1 MSKKELTEQE
11 YKEKKLEL
19 DSKVFEMMSK
29 AEGAKH
35 NKYIQKSLKAMM
47 EGARLSKEYESQH
60 SRKPSDD
67 NYYDDDL

>member
-1 MSKKELTEQE
+1 
-11 YKEKKLEL
+11 
-19 DSKVFEMMSK
+19 MMSK